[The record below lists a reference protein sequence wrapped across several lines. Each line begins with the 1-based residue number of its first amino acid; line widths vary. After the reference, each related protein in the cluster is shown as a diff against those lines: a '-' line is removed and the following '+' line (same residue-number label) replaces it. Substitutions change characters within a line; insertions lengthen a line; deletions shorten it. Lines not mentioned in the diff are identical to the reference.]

1 MWNFFNQIPLAFKV
15 KFSGGSQSLCE
26 IPRLGSLLCA
36 LKALQHF
43 DNFFGKIVLQFV
55 GCLLGGSMVGLMATS
70 SKRTDATCHTSQV
83 CCTQSPCLCIRPL
96 LTGAS
101 SGVTQAVRGQSDSV
115 SCGVPGSWSAQ
126 GFVWALRAFLAGMEF
141 DAKHNFSPLAILLGL
156 LLCPWMLGI
165 FFVGILH
172 SSVFDC
178 SVVSCNF
185 RVLTRDD
192 EHIFL
197 LHYLVWAYSSC
208 SQKWVPL
215 FGPLRSSD

>member
-1 MWNFFNQIPLAFKV
+1 MQVWLSLLGSLLFSLGSLCTQDFVCALKESVSPVMWNFFNQIPLAFKV

-26 IPRLGSLLCA
+26 IPRLGSQLCA

-115 SCGVPGSWSAQ
+115 SCGVTAPFSWVL
-126 GFVWALRAFLAGMEF
+126 VWRRFC
-141 DAKHNFSPLAILLGL
+141 
-156 LLCPWMLGI
+156 LCPP
-165 FFVGILH
+165 
-172 SSVFDC
+172 
-178 SVVSCNF
+178 
-185 RVLTRDD
+185 RVC
-192 EHIFL
+192 FASP
-197 LHYLVWAYSSC
+197 V
-208 SQKWVPL
+208 
-215 FGPLRSSD
+215 